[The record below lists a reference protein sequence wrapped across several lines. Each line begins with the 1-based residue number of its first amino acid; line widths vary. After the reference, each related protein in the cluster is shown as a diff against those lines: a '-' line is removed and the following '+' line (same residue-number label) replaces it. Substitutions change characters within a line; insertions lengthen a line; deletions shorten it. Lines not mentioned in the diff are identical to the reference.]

1 MALNRAYEEHEVPPE
16 IRRMYANIRASFDL
30 PFVPTVFKLSAGI
43 PQYLKVVW
51 KDLESVVCS
60 REFETAARAYQEIAH
75 SAAISGGWTF
85 SDQPAVLSAD
95 KFSNA
100 DIRVIGGI
108 VGLFARATAQMSL
121 FCRLMQR
128 GYSGGQKGRVTKLKQ
143 VSALAQMVRV
153 HVPNEREAGLRVW
166 LIYSDIK
173 KTTGAKNVLSV
184 YRALSPFPSYLASAW
199 LDGKRL
205 LAEPSFISAR
215 EELNRRARSLLA
227 GLPVKDHRALLK
239 DLEAGKWHEIEETVT
254 VAHGCAPWVFAN
266 AGARGYYRTAY
277 PPETLRAM
285 APHVENDLTAAEREA
300 KEARKT
306 KARKFQPASPDAR
319 HAGPNEGE

>member
-1 MALNRAYEEHEVPPE
+1 MALNRAYEEHEVTPE
-16 IRRMYANIRASFDL
+16 IRRMYASIRTAFDL

-51 KDLESVVCS
+51 HDLESVVCS
-60 REFETAARAYQEIAH
+60 REFETAARAYQEVAH

-108 VGLFARATAQMSL
+108 VGLFARATAQMAL
-121 FCRLMQR
+121 FSRLMQR
-128 GYSGGQKGRVTKLKQ
+128 GFSGGQKGRVTKLKQ
-143 VSALAQMVRV
+143 VSAMAQLVRV

-173 KTTGAKNVLSV
+173 KSTGAKNVMSL

-199 LDGKRL
+199 LDSKRL
-205 LAEPSFISAR
+205 LANGSFIRAR
-215 EELNRRARSLLA
+215 EELNRRAR
-227 GLPVKDHRALLK
+227 ALLSGIPVRDHHAILK
-239 DLEAGKWHEIEETVT
+239 ELDPAQWREIEETVD
-254 VAHGCAPWVFAN
+254 AFARLLPQFTLLTSVWQRSFPN
-266 AGARGYYRTAY
+266 ASRLIGAA
-277 PPETLRAM
+277 
-285 APHVENDLTAAEREA
+285 
-300 KEARKT
+300 
-306 KARKFQPASPDAR
+306 
-319 HAGPNEGE
+319 